1 MGSPRPRL
9 SMCSISQHCQT
20 SWPPGAGHDVEDTD
34 FADFSQRVRQPLCN
48 WLSVALHTGG
58 SPSFQDK
65 SKVGWTFTKDAF
77 HVGYSLF
84 TGALVAGVIC
94 LASPSYSRS
103 EGLLLLWRESAN
115 LALCS
120 CNRARCGLMVHP
132 SFAALGRRWPSSD
145 RRRQFSVRRC
155 LQAGDILRTW
165 SRIAS

>member
-65 SKVGWTFTKDAF
+65 SKVSWRAIYQGC
-77 HVGYSLF
+77 VPRRLQPVYR
-84 TGALVAGVIC
+84 
-94 LASPSYSRS
+94 RS
-103 EGLLLLWRESAN
+103 
-115 LALCS
+115 
-120 CNRARCGLMVHP
+120 
-132 SFAALGRRWPSSD
+132 RRWRYLP
-145 RRRQFSVRRC
+145 REPE
-155 LQAGDILRTW
+155 L
-165 SRIAS
+165 

>member
-1 MGSPRPRL
+1 MQSGKELAYSNWRAPLFRP
-9 SMCSISQHCQT
+9 SQKL
-20 SWPPGAGHDVEDTD
+20 AGE
-34 FADFSQRVRQPLCN
+34 L
-48 WLSVALHTGG
+48 L
-58 SPSFQDK
+58 
-65 SKVGWTFTKDAF
+65 TKDAF

-155 LQAGDILRTW
+155 LQAGDVLRTW
-165 SRIAS
+165 SRVAS